1 MILVRPLVVA
11 TTLLAAA
18 SALHT
23 GPLDAQSSGAYTAAQ
38 AAHGAT
44 IFAAQCASC
53 HGANLEGG
61 VGPQLAGDDFIA
73 KWNGE
78 TAADVHDVVANQM
91 PLSNPGSLKPDEA
104 LDVVAYILQQN
115 RYAAGSTPLTAATLK
130 SVTIAKQ
137 H

>member
-1 MILVRPLVVA
+1 VILVRPLVVA

-44 IFAAQCASC
+44 IVAAQCSSC

-73 KWNGE
+73 KWSGQ

-91 PLSNPGSLKPDEA
+91 PLSAPGSLTPDDDLA
-104 LDVVAYILQQN
+104 VVAYILQQN
-115 RYAAGSTPLTAATLK
+115 HYPAGSAPLSAATLK
-130 SVTIAKQ
+130 TVTIQKQ